1 MNDQPSSIRS
11 ELQLTPGNSRDL
23 DAVIAIMEAAFDE
36 RFGEAWTRS
45 QCAGILPMPGV
56 NLMLAR
62 LAEGSPVGFSLFR
75 TIGCDAE
82 LLLLGVS
89 PQHRRQGI
97 GRMLLDDFVDRAGE
111 NGSTRIHLEVRD
123 GNPAI
128 DMYRRA
134 GFSCVGRRR
143 KYYRGRT
150 GGEFDA
156 LTFSRS
162 L

>member
-1 MNDQPSSIRS
+1 MNEQRSPIRS
-11 ELQLTPGNSRDL
+11 EVELTPGTSRDL
-23 DAVIAIMEAAFDE
+23 DSVMAIMDSAFDE

-56 NLMLAR
+56 RLVLAR
-62 LAEGSPVGFSLFR
+62 LGDGTAAGFSLFR
-75 TIGCDAE
+75 TVSTDAE

-89 PQHRRQGI
+89 PQHRRRGI
-97 GRMLLDDFVDRAGE
+97 GRMLLDHFIDQARE
-111 NGSTRIHLEVRD
+111 NGSSHIHLEVRD
-123 GNPAI
+123 GNPAVG
-128 DMYRRA
+128 MYRSA

-156 LTFSRS
+156 LTFSTQI
-162 L
+162 

>member
-1 MNDQPSSIRS
+1 MNEQQSSVRP
-11 ELQLTPGNSRDL
+11 EVQLTPGNSRDL
-23 DAVIAIMEAAFDE
+23 DAVVEIMNAAFDD

-56 NLMLAR
+56 KLVLAR
-62 LAEGSPVGFSLFR
+62 FADGTPAGFSLFR
-75 TIGCDAE
+75 TVGCDAE

-89 PQHRRQGI
+89 PQFRQRGI
-97 GRMLLDDFVDRAGE
+97 GRMLLDDFLHRAHE
-111 NGSTRIHLEVRD
+111 NGSSRIHLEVRD

-128 DMYRRA
+128 AMYRRA
-134 GFSCVGRRR
+134 GFACVGRRR
-143 KYYRGRT
+143 NYYRGRS

-156 LTFSRS
+156 LTFSKS